1 MPVSLPSGL
10 FHFTG
15 EELFKRYRRQC
26 HVRRRIKTNKGP
38 TSEPASHKL
47 DQIELERADGVT
59 MEDVQSSLIEVG
71 GGSTTGRKGT
81 GTGHPDGRQK
91 YPSITVL
98 GEATHVANAPSR
110 RKELTHRISIW
121 ITDREVSPD
130 SELAQIKLCR
140 YVEAV
145 ERILSSDPTLGGK
158 AVNSAV
164 TDHRY
169 RSVEEV
175 FMRKA
180 VVTMQVYE
188 RPSTNSY

>member
-1 MPVSLPSGL
+1 MLEDALKQIRALLQNQLP
-10 FHFTG
+10 
-15 EELFKRYRRQC
+15 
-26 HVRRRIKTNKGP
+26 
-38 TSEPASHKL
+38 AKL

-59 MEDVQSSLIEVG
+59 MEDVQSSLIEIG

-81 GTGHPDGRQK
+81 GAGHPDGRQK
-91 YPSITVL
+91 YPNITVL
-98 GEATHVANAPSR
+98 GEATHVTNALSR
-110 RKELTHRISIW
+110 RKELRHEVSVW
-121 ITDREVSPD
+121 VTDREVSPD

-164 TDHRY
+164 TGHWY
-169 RSVEEV
+169 RSIEEV

>member
-1 MPVSLPSGL
+1 
-10 FHFTG
+10 
-15 EELFKRYRRQC
+15 
-26 HVRRRIKTNKGP
+26 
-38 TSEPASHKL
+38 
-47 DQIELERADGVT
+47 
-59 MEDVQSSLIEVG
+59 
-71 GGSTTGRKGT
+71 
-81 GTGHPDGRQK
+81 
-91 YPSITVL
+91 
-98 GEATHVANAPSR
+98 
-110 RKELTHRISIW
+110 
-121 ITDREVSPD
+121 
-130 SELAQIKLCR
+130 
-140 YVEAV
+140 VEAV